1 MLRRIKYFQAVVRC
15 HSFTEAAAECFVSQ
29 SAISQQVRSL
39 EKELGVSLLS
49 RENRHFSLT
58 PAGEY
63 FYTQSLS
70 LTQASGL
77 VAAVSLIFIMK
88 ENKP

>member
-1 MLRRIKYFQAVVRC
+1 MFRFPVCYFPAGPF
-15 HSFTEAAAECFVSQ
+15 SG
-29 SAISQQVRSL
+29 
-39 EKELGVSLLS
+39 KELGVSLLS

-70 LTQASGL
+70 LTQGL
-77 VAAVSLIFIMK
+77 ENICK
-88 ENKP
+88 ETSKMGLSHA

>member
-1 MLRRIKYFQAVVRC
+1 MFRFPSPLF
-15 HSFTEAAAECFVSQ
+15 
-29 SAISQQVRSL
+29 SQQVRSL

-70 LTQASGL
+70 LTQGL
-77 VAAVSLIFIMK
+77 ENICK
-88 ENKP
+88 ETSKMGLFPRIISA

>member
-39 EKELGVSLLS
+39 EKELGVSLL
-49 RENRHFSLT
+49 T

-70 LTQASGL
+70 LTQGL
-77 VAAVSLIFIMK
+77 ENICK
-88 ENKP
+88 ETSKMGLSHA

>member
-1 MLRRIKYFQAVVRC
+1 MLCRIKYFQAVVRC

-70 LTQASGL
+70 LTQGL
-77 VAAVSLIFIMK
+77 ENICK
-88 ENKP
+88 ETSKMGLSHA

>member
-29 SAISQQVRSL
+29 SAISQQIKKL
-39 EKELGVSLLS
+39 EDELGVKLLE
-49 RENRHFSLT
+49 RHNRTFSLT

-70 LTQASGL
+70 LTKGL
-77 VAAVSLIFIMK
+77 ENICK
-88 ENKP
+88 ETSKMGLSHA